1 MMRLPAIF
9 LNLFLFSSQ
18 LSAAVAPTAPD
29 LLAWR
34 NEFSKVDAKTIMAP
48 SRIVIV
54 KDFAEDNE
62 ASGVPVF
69 LEYDHN
75 ECAKSSFWTCAS
87 FKEARLAAQIN
98 QRAISLG
105 VSGAAKMSRSDAVVF
120 ALGNKVFF
128 SNSDA
133 TMKLRLKIDVKDLGK
148 IPLLNEAI
156 IDALGYDGVVLDIK
170 EGYLLVGSVRS
181 KLEKEDAQGL
191 LLASSSKAWSMK
203 GAKRRGNGLV
213 HLLEKS
219 EGFAV
224 FQEIIGDKTMEPP
237 SIGSK
242 LILESKK
249 VEDSTK

>member
-1 MMRLPAIF
+1 MRLPAFF
-9 LNLFLFSSQ
+9 LYSFLFSSQ
-18 LSAAVAPTAPD
+18 LSAEVAPTAPS
-29 LLAWR
+29 LSTWR
-34 NEFSKVDAKTIMAP
+34 TEFSKVDVKTIVAP
-48 SRIVIV
+48 SRVVIV
-54 KDFAEDNE
+54 KNFSENNE
-62 ASGVPVF
+62 ASGFPVF

-98 QRAISLG
+98 QRASSLG

-128 SNSDA
+128 SNSDS
-133 TMKLRLKIDVKDLGK
+133 TVKQQLKINVKDLAK
-148 IPLLNEAI
+148 IDLLNESI

-170 EGYLLVGSVRS
+170 EGYFLVGSVKS

-203 GAKRRGNGLV
+203 GAKRKGNGLV
-213 HLLEKS
+213 HLVEKS

-224 FQEIIGDKTMEPP
+224 FQEIIGNKAMEPI